1 MNPTVSRY
9 PSRIQAALRYLDDQR
24 LPRAQAA
31 PLLHRTL
38 WRLGIAL
45 PPPIMAGFAT
55 NALMQ
60 GLLFGVF
67 WTGLIWVVLWQGSDR
82 SMPLLLAAGLL
93 AGVLFGVV
101 MAALMLSLRNSRKLL
116 EWNRFVA
123 TLADDRHP

>member
-1 MNPTVSRY
+1 MNPIDTRY
-9 PSRIQAALRYLDDQR
+9 PARIQAALRYLDQQR

-45 PPPIMAGFAT
+45 PPPIMAGFGT

-60 GLLFGVF
+60 GLLFGLF
-67 WTGLIWVVLWQGSDR
+67 WTGLMWVVLWQGSDR
-82 SMPLLLAAGLL
+82 PWPLLLAAGLL
-93 AGVLFGVV
+93 AGALFGLV

-123 TLADDRHP
+123 TLAD